1 MSYKVGI
8 DVSGGDKAPEAIIK
22 GAILAREELKEDI
35 VLFGPQDEII
45 RQLELNNVSNNG
57 FEVVDAPGKIAMAE
71 SPVSAIRKK
80 KDSSIVVGVNHLKKN
95 KIDAFVSC
103 GNTGAVVCASTLS
116 LGLVPGVER
125 PGIALTIPTKDMGVS
140 LVVDVGANIDCKPLH
155 LLQYGIMASI
165 YYELVLGKKNPNI
178 GLLNIGEEASKGLG
192 VLKKVHKL
200 FESST
205 LNFFGNLEARKLAS
219 GDCDCIV
226 CDGFMGNIA
235 LKVLESSAELVGSF
249 FLQAMKKG
257 IFGKLS
263 LLLAKRN
270 LLEFKRAVDYAEYGG
285 APLLGVDGVVI
296 IGHGRSNSTAVKNA
310 IKAAVRELKND
321 VTAQINKKINEIC
334 QNPKIKEILE
344 A

>member
-192 VLKKVHKL
+192 VL
-200 FESST
+200 
-205 LNFFGNLEARKLAS
+205 
-219 GDCDCIV
+219 I
-226 CDGFMGNIA
+226 
-235 LKVLESSAELVGSF
+235 
-249 FLQAMKKG
+249 
-257 IFGKLS
+257 
-263 LLLAKRN
+263 
-270 LLEFKRAVDYAEYGG
+270 
-285 APLLGVDGVVI
+285 
-296 IGHGRSNSTAVKNA
+296 
-310 IKAAVRELKND
+310 
-321 VTAQINKKINEIC
+321 
-334 QNPKIKEILE
+334 
-344 A
+344 